1 MCYRLSRWIRKVC
14 GLDFLWQWFPQETL
28 PSKKTSEGILW
39 DLWECPVVATATLL
53 KRESNITFLNGELVI
68 F

>member
-1 MCYRLSRWIRKVC
+1 MDQKSLWL
-14 GLDFLWQWFPQETL
+14 GLPLAMVPQETL

-39 DLWECPVVATATLL
+39 DLWECPVVATAALL